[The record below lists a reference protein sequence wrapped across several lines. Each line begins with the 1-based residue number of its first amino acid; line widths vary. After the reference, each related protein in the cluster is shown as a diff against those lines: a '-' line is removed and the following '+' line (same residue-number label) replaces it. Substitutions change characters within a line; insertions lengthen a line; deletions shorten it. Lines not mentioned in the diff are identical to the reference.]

1 MATFVNDNETME
13 HQSTNQQSTNQS
25 TNQSIN
31 QQSTNEQSTNQQS
44 TNQQSNNQSTKKS
57 SWTYKKKII
66 WLFLIFSFA
75 FVGVAIPLLL
85 LGYVGIVPICNS
97 VCIGVG
103 WMLVALSIMFGLAAV
118 IYMIFKK

>member
-1 MATFVNDNETME
+1 MATSLNDNGTME
-13 HQSTNQQSTNQS
+13 HQSIEQN
-25 TNQSIN
+25 SI
-31 QQSTNEQSTNQQS
+31 E
-44 TNQQSNNQSTKKS
+44 QSTKKS

-97 VCIGVG
+97 ICIGVG
-103 WMLVALSIMFGLAAV
+103 WMLVALSIMFGLAAL
-118 IYMIFKK
+118 IYMIFKKND

>member
-1 MATFVNDNETME
+1 MATFVNDNGTME
-13 HQSTNQQSTNQS
+13 HQSTNQQSMDQQS
-25 TNQSIN
+25 TSQHSTNHHSIN
-31 QQSTNEQSTNQQS
+31 QTTE
-44 TNQQSNNQSTKKS
+44 QSTKKS

>member
-1 MATFVNDNETME
+1 MATSLNDNGTME
-13 HQSTNQQSTNQS
+13 RHSTEQNSINHHSTEQN
-25 TNQSIN
+25 SIN
-31 QQSTNEQSTNQQS
+31 QTTKDQS
-44 TNQQSNNQSTKKS
+44 KKN

-97 VCIGVG
+97 ICIGVG
-103 WMLVALSIMFGLAAV
+103 WMLVALSIMFGLAAL
-118 IYMIFKK
+118 IYMIFKTGENPRTPPL